1 MREAAKV
8 IRMSGY
14 GVDTIRD
21 AIQSGMLSAEVQRA
35 CQRLLEDN
43 GRLARENGL
52 LRERTAVLEKVCRD
66 NQRARVEAY
75 RDVLAKESEYKRMW
89 DRRLWAFA
97 AAFGGGCVIMA
108 LATVLVM
115 LIA

>member
-1 MREAAKV
+1 MTEAAKV

-21 AIQSGMLSAEVQRA
+21 AIQSGMLSADMQRA
-35 CQRLLEDN
+35 CQRILEDN
-43 GRLARENGL
+43 GRLKRENGL
-52 LRERTAVLEKVCRD
+52 LRERAAVLERVCRD
-66 NQRARVEAY
+66 NHRARVEAY
-75 RDVLAKESEYKRMW
+75 REVIAKESEYKQMW

-97 AAFGGGCVIMA
+97 ATFGAGLVLMA

-115 LIA
+115 VIA

>member
-1 MREAAKV
+1 MSEAAKV

-14 GVDTIRD
+14 GTATLQD
-21 AIQSGMLSAEVQRA
+21 AIKSGMLSADVRRA
-35 CQRLLEDN
+35 CQMVLEDN

-52 LRERTAVLEKVCRD
+52 LRERAAVLEKVCRD

-75 RDVLAKESEYKRMW
+75 REVMAKESEYKQMW

-97 AAFGGGCVIMA
+97 WTFAAGCIVMA
-108 LATVLVM
+108 LGTGFAM
-115 LIA
+115 MIM